1 MHKNIR
7 SFILLILFQLY
18 AGSEAVILYAA
29 PANLSMELAQKSAPI
44 SPLPDSAIQKKEQS
58 TSVPASLKAETQI
71 SEEKQQLSETKE
83 TTQKK
88 QATGQETKAQETKA
102 QETKAQETKAKPS
115 STQIPQQGGKN
126 TSPLPGQ
133 QSPEA
138 KKQSK
143 PPSQEEAKRTANQ
156 VQGSP
161 AAVLPQ
167 KTTQGKPATV
177 LPQKPSAGSPVPGIP
192 PHPPT
197 TQGVPSS
204 APTFPGG
211 PVSSSKHTI
220 SKGQVS
226 LNFDDADVYEVV
238 HTLFGN
244 VLKVNY
250 IIDPRVK
257 GRVTFRSVA
266 PIAQENVLPLMEV
279 ILRLNGVAVVE
290 DSGLYRIIPI
300 SEIARE
306 PAAIGIG
313 RTEKNVKLQG
323 TALLQVIPI
332 RYTLSSEIVK
342 LISPFLS
349 TNAALVDVPRTNQI
363 VVVDTDANVKRLI
376 QLVNIFDSE
385 QQKQHGPQ
393 VFVYHVQNSKAKDIV
408 TMLQQIFL
416 GASPGSEKAAAKTSY
431 TQSGRTSQTTADTHG
446 SVQSKQG
453 STSNE
458 ALLSDIAR
466 IYANESIN
474 AVIIVG
480 TPEDYETIK
489 ETIRKMD
496 IVPRQVMIEGV
507 VAQISLKDNMSMGLA
522 WSMNAGGLGSQIA
535 LNPGSLNS
543 DSLPGSGFSYVA
555 MDAAGTI
562 KAVISALA
570 SESKAKLLASPHI
583 LVSDN
588 REARIQVG
596 QSVPIPTSET
606 IASASVPAQRTIQ
619 YKDIGIILKVKP
631 MINDSGLVTLDI
643 VQEVSTYSTL
653 LLYSDEKQIIL
664 NKTEVSTNLVVQD
677 GQTIVIGGL
686 IREDASKSKSGIPL
700 LIKIPILGYLF
711 GNTDIDESRNELI
724 ILLTPHVVKSRKETD
739 ELTKG
744 FVNKMTEKEK
754 DMKRDEILQNVKRH
768 KQNEKGQ

>member
-1 MHKNIR
+1 M
-7 SFILLILFQLY
+7 
-18 AGSEAVILYAA
+18 
-29 PANLSMELAQKSAPI
+29 
-44 SPLPDSAIQKKEQS
+44 
-58 TSVPASLKAETQI
+58 
-71 SEEKQQLSETKE
+71 
-83 TTQKK
+83 
-88 QATGQETKAQETKA
+88 
-102 QETKAQETKAKPS
+102 
-115 STQIPQQGGKN
+115 
-126 TSPLPGQ
+126 
-133 QSPEA
+133 
-138 KKQSK
+138 
-143 PPSQEEAKRTANQ
+143 
-156 VQGSP
+156 
-161 AAVLPQ
+161 LPQ
-167 KTTQGKPATV
+167 KTAQSKPATV
-177 LPQKPSAGSPVPGIP
+177 LPQKPSAGSPVPGMP

-197 TQGVPSS
+197 TQGMPSS
-204 APTFPGG
+204 APPFPGG
-211 PVSSSKHTI
+211 PASSAKHTI

-313 RTEKNVKLQG
+313 RSEKNVKLQG

-342 LISPFLS
+342 LITPFLS

-385 QQKQHGPQ
+385 QQKHHGPQ
-393 VFVYHVQNSKAKDIV
+393 VFVHHVQNSKAKDIV

-416 GASPGSEKAAAKTSY
+416 GASAGLEKTTAKTSF
-431 TQSGRTSQTTADTHG
+431 TPSGRTSQTTPDTHG
-446 SVQSKQG
+446 SVPSKQS
-453 STSNE
+453 STSE

-724 ILLTPHVVKSRKETD
+724 ILLTPHVVKSKKETD

-744 FVNKMTEKEK
+744 FVDKMTEKEK

-768 KQNEKGQ
+768 KQNAKGQVKDETKVKE